1 MLVSIYYNEIVH
13 STKAFSLKR
22 QMLIIYNNS
31 YRENIS
37 GNFSIKFILENK
49 LRLNILINILQKLKK
64 KTICFLSKIKKFK
77 LKAFSK
83 I

>member
-64 KTICFLSKIKKFK
+64 KQYVFLVK
-77 LKAFSK
+77 
-83 I
+83 

>member
-49 LRLNILINILQKLKK
+49 LRLKILINILQKLKK
-64 KTICFLSKIKKFK
+64 KTICFLSKIKK
-77 LKAFSK
+77 

>member
-1 MLVSIYYNEIVH
+1 
-13 STKAFSLKR
+13 
-22 QMLIIYNNS
+22 MLIIYNNS

-64 KTICFLSKIKKFK
+64 KQYVFLVK
-77 LKAFSK
+77 
-83 I
+83 